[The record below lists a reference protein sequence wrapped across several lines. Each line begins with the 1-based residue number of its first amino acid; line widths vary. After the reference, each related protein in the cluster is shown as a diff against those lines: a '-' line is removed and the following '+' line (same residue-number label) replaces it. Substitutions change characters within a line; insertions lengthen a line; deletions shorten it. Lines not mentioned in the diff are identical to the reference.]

1 MQKVALVT
9 GAGRGIGMGI
19 ALKLAEAGYDIGVH
33 YAVSR
38 EGAEEVAS
46 EIRRKGREAITLS
59 ADIKEVSEVRA
70 MVDQLVGHFGRIDV
84 LINNAGITKFAHI
97 LDTEEEEFDEVLG
110 TDLKGAYFCTQQVAR
125 HMVRLGI
132 KGVIVH
138 NSSNHSVGCWPNATV
153 YAAAKAGVNKMTMN
167 MALDL
172 AKYDIR
178 VVAIAPGYTHKQLN
192 PPEMSDAASA
202 IASRIPL
209 GRFCTPQE
217 VGDAVVYL
225 TSASA
230 GYITGTTLFMDG
242 GALLPVVAQNEYPN

>member
-1 MQKVALVT
+1 MQQKVALVT
-9 GAGRGIGMGI
+9 GAGRGIGVGI
-19 ALKLAEAGYDIGVH
+19 ALKLADAGYDVGVH

-38 EGAEEVAS
+38 EGAEEVAA
-46 EIRRKGREAITLS
+46 EIRSRGRKAITLQ
-59 ADIKEVSEVRA
+59 ADIKQVNEVRA
-70 MVDQLVGHFGRIDV
+70 MVDQFVDHFGRIDV
-84 LINNAGITKFAHI
+84 LVNNAGITKFAHI
-97 LDTEEEEFDEVLG
+97 LETEEEEFDEVFG
-110 TDLKGAYFCTQQVAR
+110 TDLKGAYFCTQQAAR

-178 VVAIAPGYTHKQLN
+178 VVAIVPGYTHKQLD
-192 PPEMSDAASA
+192 PPAMSEGANA
-202 IASRIPL
+202 IASRIPM

-225 TSASA
+225 TSAGA

-242 GALLPVVAQNEYPN
+242 GALLPVVAQNEYS